1 MKTKA
6 EILKSKTIDYPFV
19 ITEKSE
25 HHIHA
30 AMDEYAEQ
38 FNTKSTISFDR
49 STLNDMAKKHI
60 ENIGFGTGTNITVH
74 ALKCCMVDFYLDNQP
89 EMKQTAMDFAEW
101 CIVHAWE
108 IDYRE
113 QKSHTTSE
121 LFAKFDAERNQ
132 QQSELTCPECLSNRI
147 LEWPDKYQCRK
158 CEHVWER
165 SAK

>member
-30 AMDEYAEQ
+30 AMDEYAQ
-38 FNTKSTISFDR
+38 
-49 STLNDMAKKHI
+49 
-60 ENIGFGTGTNITVH
+60 
-74 ALKCCMVDFYLDNQP
+74 
-89 EMKQTAMDFAEW
+89 QTAMDFAEW

-113 QKSHTTSE
+113 QKSHTISK
-121 LFAKFDAERNQ
+121 LFAKFEAERNQ

-165 SAK
+165 SVK

>member
-25 HHIHA
+25 HHIHS
-30 AMDEYAEQ
+30 AMDEYAQ
-38 FNTKSTISFDR
+38 
-49 STLNDMAKKHI
+49 
-60 ENIGFGTGTNITVH
+60 
-74 ALKCCMVDFYLDNQP
+74 
-89 EMKQTAMDFAEW
+89 QTAMEFAEW
-101 CIVHAWE
+101 CETNGFMFYTLMFKNGVKGVWFNMKE
-108 IDYRE
+108 NDEGY
-113 QKSHTTSE
+113 TTSE
-121 LFAKFDAERNQ
+121 LFAKFEAERNQ

-165 SAK
+165 SVK